1 MRLSHLIFAAVAIG
15 SMTTAAQASCSSEHV
30 NSTRLNPT
38 ELSGYQ
44 KCWLKEHKSEEK
56 IGTIGTLFYVQATEE
71 DYVSMPVSSLVKMGE
86 EAGAEFVTDRVM
98 ELTIRELNGIVN
110 SDEVVKH
117 QEEII
122 ELDEEHKSIK
132 YSYENKLTQ
141 IAKLEDQVNMLLKTN
156 AMHMK
161 SIIDLFEV
169 NEMLNESYSQYYS
182 DSLESARSNT
192 EYWVNRWIEADNEN
206 AFTQRKHDTLIDVW
220 GETVEE
226 RDLAVSERDLAED
239 SVAELEAEIATL
251 ETDKDQFRDD
261 YNDAT
266 KRLKERQTEG
276 YALIKERD
284 ELLRQVEE
292 HASELSPDGKANVK
306 GMLEKIE
313 HNENLIKSLQGIRD
327 DLVTEKDQLEFDLK
341 YTEVQRDEAIELK
354 NEYQAMKVEELTRF
368 YERWR
373 DDSELMED
381 LGHRPHDLEA
391 FQDKTERMFFVAERM
406 EEITENKFED
416 YRLRDRPLGGLSNN
430 SKWWVLG
437 KYQNNGR
444 EIISHDLSDF
454 FLDPDRPELSLEAA
468 NVLIS
473 FKGSNTHKIQLENLW
488 EVQTL
493 NMMLRDAVSKTV
505 TKGLEHA
512 ADMYAQG
519 FKDGYEQGYA
529 VGFVDGYNT
538 AIEDF
543 KRDDL

>member
-1 MRLSHLIFAAVAIG
+1 MKLPHIVFSAAVLG
-15 SMTTAAQASCSSEHV
+15 SLTTAAQASCGENHANV
-30 NSTRLNPT
+30 TRLNPT
-38 ELSGYQ
+38 ELSDYQ
-44 KCWLKEHKSEEK
+44 KCWLKEHKPEEK
-56 IGTIGTLFYVQATEE
+56 IGTVGTLFYVQATED
-71 DYVSMPVSSLVKMGE
+71 DYVSLPVSALLKMGE

-98 ELTIRELNGIVN
+98 ELTIRELNGIVD
-110 SDEVVKH
+110 SDAVEKQ

-122 ELDEEHKSIK
+122 ELDEQHKSLK
-132 YSYENKLTQ
+132 YTYENKLST
-141 IAKLEDQVNMLLKTN
+141 IAKLEDQVAILAKNN

-161 SIIDLFEV
+161 SIIDLFAV
-169 NEMLNESYSQYYS
+169 NEILNESYSQYYS
-182 DSLESARSNT
+182 DELQNARNNT
-192 EYWVNRWIEADNEN
+192 AYWVGLWSEAYTEKNHLGRQND
-206 AFTQRKHDTLIDVW
+206 HLIKIW
-220 GETVEE
+220 GE
-226 RDLAVSERDLAED
+226 AVSERDLAED
-239 SVAELEAEIATL
+239 SVVLLEGKIETL
-251 ETDKDQFRDD
+251 ETDKDEYRDN
-261 YNDAT
+261 YNDA
-266 KRLKERQTEG
+266 KKLLKERQTEG
-276 YALIKERD
+276 YALVKERD
-284 ELLRQVEE
+284 DLLRQVKAD
-292 HASELSPDGKANVK
+292 ASELGPDGKLNVK
-306 GMLEKIE
+306 GMLAKIE
-313 HNENLIKSLQGIRD
+313 FNESTIETLQGVRD
-327 DLVTEKDQLEFDLK
+327 DLLKEKAELEFDLK
-341 YTEVQRDEAIELK
+341 YAEVQRDEAISLK
-354 NEYQAMKVEELTRF
+354 KEYQAMKVEELTRF

-381 LGHRPHDLEA
+381 LGHKPHDLEA
-391 FQDKTERMFFVAERM
+391 FQDKVERMFFIAERM

-454 FLDPDRPELSLEAA
+454 FLDPERPELSLEAA

-529 VGFVDGYNT
+529 VGYVDGYNT

-543 KRDDL
+543 TRDDL